1 MLRNIFSKTIY
12 ERRRSLLWW
21 GLGII
26 TLVTVLIGFYPAM
39 NNPETSEQ
47 LTKAMEAMPK
57 EMLAAFGVTDVANL
71 TTPAG
76 YIQGRL
82 FGFMLPL
89 IVMIFTIGLGSRV
102 IAGEEEARTLDLIL
116 AHPIRRSTIVWQSFA
131 ALSVLALAM
140 GLITWLS
147 LWLGVVLLD
156 MQIGAAELG
165 AASFNMSLMALC
177 FGAIALL
184 IGAAT
189 GKRALSMAVA
199 TILAVIGY
207 FVNSLASVIDWL
219 VPLQKLSP
227 FYYADYNQP
236 LKHGFHYL
244 PFLVLGSVIV
254 LCGFAAVKLF
264 ERRDVAV

>member
-26 TLVTVLIGFYPAM
+26 MLVAVLIGFYPAM
-39 NNPETSEQ
+39 NNPETSQQ
-47 LTKAMEAMPK
+47 LAKAMEAMPK

-131 ALSVLALAM
+131 ALCVLSLAM

-147 LWLGVVLLD
+147 LWLGVLLLD
-156 MQIGAAELG
+156 MQIGASELG

-207 FVNSLASVIDWL
+207 FANSLASVIDWL

>member
-21 GLGII
+21 GLGVIL
-26 TLVTVLIGFYPAM
+26 LVAMLIGFYPAM

-47 LTKAMEAMPK
+47 LAKAMEAMPK

-131 ALSVLALAM
+131 ALNVLSMAM
-140 GLITWLS
+140 GLMTWLS
-147 LWLGVVLLD
+147 LWLGAVLLD

-165 AASFNMSLMALC
+165 AAAFNMSLMALC
-177 FGAIALL
+177 FGAIALM

-189 GKRALSMAVA
+189 GKRAMSMAVA

-207 FVNSLASVIDWL
+207 FVNSLASVIEWL
-219 VPLQKLSP
+219 KPFQKFSP

-244 PFLVLGSVIV
+244 PFVVLGSVIV
-254 LCGFAAVKLF
+254 LCGLAAVKLF

>member
-26 TLVTVLIGFYPAM
+26 MLVAVLIGFYPAM
-39 NNPETSEQ
+39 NNPETSQQ
-47 LTKAMEAMPK
+47 LAKAMEAMPK

-131 ALSVLALAM
+131 ALSVLSLAM

-147 LWLGVVLLD
+147 LWLGVLLLD
-156 MQIGAAELG
+156 MQIGASELG

-207 FVNSLASVIDWL
+207 FVNSLATVIDWL
-219 VPLQKLSP
+219 APLQKLSP